1 MFITIY
7 LYIWGDILGFLI
19 NDHGGILDA
28 NFILF

>member
-19 NDHGGILDA
+19 NDHGGILDD
-28 NFILF
+28 IS